1 MVKLGWENGSEPE
14 IKVVSD
20 KKERK
25 RRKGGSEGGEQGRR
39 AKQLRALSFFGRL
52 SRNIHEHWSRQSC

>member
-25 RRKGGSEGGEQGRR
+25 RREGGEQGGR

-52 SRNIHEHWSRQSC
+52 SRNIH